1 MVLQWT
7 WQIFWDEEQLTRM
20 HSTRVDNSFHLLLTL
35 YSSVDYICSITI
47 CPTMT
52 LSERI
57 DAKPSWPSWRYPW
70 RTIFF
75 LHLPLSDKLL
85 TEWWF
90 CSLLEALVQKLF
102 SLPAQSSST
111 SHTETGTGTHWFPFV
126 PLLQS
131 QWWHQGGSGRLLAA
145 EGPSLGFCCRW
156 Y

>member
-90 CSLLEALVQKLF
+90 CSLLSKKKKKTVIHGHEDYLTMSALRSAPELGTWCRLNSCWPGRSFWSNLMKF
-102 SLPAQSSST
+102 FD
-111 SHTETGTGTHWFPFV
+111 SHI
-126 PLLQS
+126 S
-131 QWWHQGGSGRLLAA
+131 
-145 EGPSLGFCCRW
+145 
-156 Y
+156 